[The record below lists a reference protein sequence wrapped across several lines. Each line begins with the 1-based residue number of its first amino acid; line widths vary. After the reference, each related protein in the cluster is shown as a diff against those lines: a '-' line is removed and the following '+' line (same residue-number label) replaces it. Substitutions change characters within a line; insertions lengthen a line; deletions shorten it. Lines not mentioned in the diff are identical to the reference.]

1 MIELLEV
8 LRELPIL
15 VKAAIMG
22 VVEGLTEFLPVSS
35 TGHLILAGALLGF
48 DDARAKVFDLAI
60 QTGAMVAV
68 IWVYRERFQRLAQGQ
83 AWEFLGRIPAAIRH
97 PGQRR
102 ALFQDPSWQFVRH
115 LAIAFMPAAILGL
128 AFGGWIKAFLF
139 APIPV
144 AIVLILGG
152 VVILLVERWVAI
164 RPQHVR
170 VRDVDQMTNRDAL
183 RLGIAQAFALIPG
196 TSRSGATI
204 IGGMIFGLSRKSAT
218 EFSFFLAVPTLMAA
232 GAYDLLKNWRLLHLV
247 LQGNNVVTLL
257 FGMLVSFVVAL
268 LAIRFFICFLKKHGF
283 FVWGIYRIVIGLV
296 ILLLISKGVII

>member
-1 MIELLEV
+1 MNELLEV

-83 AWEFLGRIPAAIRH
+83 AWDFLGRIPAAIRH

-170 VRDVDQMTNRDAL
+170 VREVDQMTNRDAL

-232 GAYDLLKNWRLLHLV
+232 GAYDLLKNWRLLHLEDV
-247 LQGNNVVTLL
+247 PM
-257 FGMLVSFVVAL
+257 FLVGLVAAYLTALAVIRWLIRWVSQHSFN
-268 LAIRFFICFLKKHGF
+268 GF
-283 FVWGIYRIVIGLV
+283 AVYRIVFGSLVLV
-296 ILLLISKGVII
+296 IAYF

>member
-1 MIELLEV
+1 MIVLLDV

-48 DDARAKVFDLAI
+48 DDDRAKVFDLAI

-68 IWVYRERFQRLAQGQ
+68 IWVYRERFRCLVRPE
-83 AWEFLGRIPAAIRH
+83 AWEFLGRIPGVLSGRGPREAF
-97 PGQRR
+97 
-102 ALFQDPSWQFVRH
+102 LQDRSWQFVRH
-115 LAIAFMPAAILGL
+115 LAIAFMPAAVLGL
-128 AFGGWIKAFLF
+128 LLGGWIKSFLF

-144 AIVLILGG
+144 AIVLIIGG
-152 VVILLVERWVAI
+152 FVILFVERWVAT

-170 VRDVDQMTNRDAL
+170 VHEVDEMTNRDAL
-183 RLGIAQAFALIPG
+183 KLGIAQAFALIPG

-204 IGGMIFGLSRKSAT
+204 IGGMIFGLSRKAAT

-232 GAYDLLKNWRLLHLV
+232 GAYDLLKNWRLLQIQDVPMFLV
-247 LQGNNVVTLL
+247 GL
-257 FGMLVSFVVAL
+257 VVAYL
-268 LAIRFFICFLKKHGF
+268 TALVVIRWLIRWVSQHSFNGF
-283 FVWGIYRIVIGLV
+283 AIYRILFGSLVLV
-296 ILLLISKGVII
+296 ITYF

>member
-48 DDARAKVFDLAI
+48 DDARAKVFDLAN

-83 AWEFLGRIPAAIRH
+83 AWAFLGRTPAAIRH
-97 PGQRR
+97 PGQRQ

-115 LAIAFMPAAILGL
+115 LTIAFMPAAILGL

-170 VRDVDQMTNRDAL
+170 VREVDQMTNRDAL

-232 GAYDLLKNWRLLHLV
+232 GAYDLLKNWRLLHLEDV
-247 LQGNNVVTLL
+247 PM
-257 FGMLVSFVVAL
+257 FLVGLVAAYLTALAVIRWLIRWVSQHSFN
-268 LAIRFFICFLKKHGF
+268 GF
-283 FVWGIYRIVIGLV
+283 AVYRIVFGSLVLV
-296 ILLLISKGVII
+296 IAYF

>member
-1 MIELLEV
+1 MIVLLDV

-48 DDARAKVFDLAI
+48 DDDRAKVFDLAI

-68 IWVYRERFQRLAQGQ
+68 IWVYRERFRCLVRPE
-83 AWEFLGRIPAAIRH
+83 AWEFLGRIPGVLSGRGPSEAF
-97 PGQRR
+97 
-102 ALFQDPSWQFVRH
+102 FQDRSWQFVRH
-115 LAIAFMPAAILGL
+115 LAIAFMPAAVLGL
-128 AFGGWIKAFLF
+128 LLGGWIKSFLF

-144 AIVLILGG
+144 AIVLIIGG
-152 VVILLVERWVAI
+152 FVILFVERWVAT

-170 VRDVDQMTNRDAL
+170 VHEVDEMTNRDAL
-183 RLGIAQAFALIPG
+183 KLGIAQAFALIPG

-204 IGGMIFGLSRKSAT
+204 IGGMIFGLSRKAAT

-232 GAYDLLKNWRLLHLV
+232 GAYDLLKNWRLLQIQDVPMFLV
-247 LQGNNVVTLL
+247 GL
-257 FGMLVSFVVAL
+257 VVAYL
-268 LAIRFFICFLKKHGF
+268 TALVVIRWLIRWVSQHSFNGF
-283 FVWGIYRIVIGLV
+283 AIYRILFGSLVLV
-296 ILLLISKGVII
+296 ITYF

>member
-68 IWVYRERFQRLAQGQ
+68 IWVYRERFRRLAQGQ
-83 AWEFLGRIPAAIRH
+83 AWAFLGRIPAAIRH
-97 PGQRR
+97 PGQRQ

-170 VRDVDQMTNRDAL
+170 VREVDQMTNRDAL

-232 GAYDLLKNWRLLHLV
+232 GAYDLLKNWRLLHLEDV
-247 LQGNNVVTLL
+247 PM
-257 FGMLVSFVVAL
+257 FLVGLVAAYLTALAVIRWLIRWVSQHSFN
-268 LAIRFFICFLKKHGF
+268 GF
-283 FVWGIYRIVIGLV
+283 AVYRIVFGSLVLV
-296 ILLLISKGVII
+296 IAYF